1 MVVQLRAWSGAQFQS
16 ITGLHLS
23 GSDDMLFE
31 LHFYLGR
38 AGGGAR
44 VLILDLNRHSP
55 QLWLLENDEEIEA
68 WQACSRAKRK
78 RPMELFLRSHFV
90 GQRLLNV
97 ESRGPGQLALQLSC
111 EPEGLAELEFSL
123 RPLAPQFRA
132 LRIKDG
138 RELQMTEFKPQDS
151 STRSSAGA
159 SAKGRES
166 IVAKPLPNSEAA
178 NVTESLAASFTGS
191 LKLSRERT
199 SKFLMALRADAQT
212 PQASEALLSSKR
224 PRRSKRAVDA
234 VREEIAAK
242 TLVPWRSWA
251 DHILQ
256 YGEKVP
262 PSFVSS
268 EAEAIWHR
276 EADLARQQGLKTHE
290 LAARFFELA
299 KKLERKL
306 EGTRKRLAELERLA
320 AEDAQSGGEG
330 QSARAHSKRKPVAE
344 SSTSKPSLLQQA
356 EARGRS
362 LAIADDLVFYIGKSA
377 EDNLRLLRRAQ
388 SFDYWFHVRGRTGAH
403 GILRRARGR
412 VVSEAELQAC
422 ARALVEQSLKK
433 RAVDLR
439 GESFDVSLCEVRFV
453 KPVKGAKGL
462 VHFTHDRTLRAKF

>member
-1 MVVQLRAWSGAQFQS
+1 LVAQLRAWSGAQFQS
-16 ITGLHLS
+16 ITGLQLA
-23 GSDDMLFE
+23 GSEDIFFE

-38 AGGGAR
+38 VGGGAR
-44 VLILDLNRHSP
+44 VLLLDLNRHSP
-55 QLWLLENDEEIEA
+55 QLWLLESDEEIEA
-68 WQACSRAKRK
+68 WQACARIKRK

-97 ESRGPGQLALQLSC
+97 ESRGPGQLALSLCC

-123 RPLAPQFRA
+123 RPQAPQFRA
-132 LRIKDG
+132 LRIKES

-151 STRSSAGA
+151 NKRSSLRV
-159 SAKGRES
+159 SAKGQES
-166 IVAKPLPNSEAA
+166 FAPQSALSWDA
-178 NVTESLAASFTGS
+178 SLVEVH
-191 LKLSRERT
+191 RERT
-199 SKFLMALRADAQT
+199 SKFLQGLRPKT
-212 PQASEALLSSKR
+212 MEVHQAESR

-234 VREEIAAK
+234 VRDEIAAK
-242 TLVPWRSWA
+242 TLVPWRAWA

-256 YGEKVP
+256 HGDQFGRIVP
-262 PSFVSS
+262 PSFASV
-268 EAEAIWHR
+268 ETEMIWHR
-276 EADLARQQGLKTHE
+276 EVDLARQHAMKPHE

-320 AEDAQSGGEG
+320 AEDAQGGGE
-330 QSARAHSKRKPVAE
+330 QSARADSKRKPAVE
-344 SSTSKPSLLQQA
+344 SSTNKPSLLQQA

-412 VVSEAELQAC
+412 VVSEAELQFC

-453 KPVKGAKGL
+453 KSVKGAKGL

>member
-1 MVVQLRAWSGAQFQS
+1 MVAQLRAWSGAQFQS
-16 ITGLHLS
+16 ITGLHLA
-23 GSDDMLFE
+23 GSEEIFFE

-44 VLILDLNRHSP
+44 VLLLDFNRHSP
-55 QLWLLENDEEIEA
+55 QLWLLESEEEMGA
-68 WQACSRAKRK
+68 WQACARTKRK

-90 GQRLLNV
+90 GQRLLSV
-97 ESRGPGQLALQLSC
+97 ESRGPGLLALNLSC

-123 RPLAPQFRA
+123 RPMAPQFRA
-132 LRIKDG
+132 LRVKDG
-138 RELQMTEFKPQDS
+138 RELQMTEFKPQSADV
-151 STRSSAGA
+151 RSSPVA
-159 SAKGRES
+159 SAKGQGA
-166 IVAKPLPNSEAA
+166 IAA
-178 NVTESLAASFTGS
+178 LASFDAS
-191 LKLSRERT
+191 RIDVNRERT
-199 SKFLMALRADAQT
+199 SKFLQALRPKAQHEDQQDAQS
-212 PQASEALLSSKR
+212 AEGR

-242 TLVPWRSWA
+242 TLVPWRAWA

-256 YGEKVP
+256 HADQFARLP
-262 PSFVSS
+262 APSFAS
-268 EAEAIWHR
+268 AEIETIWHR
-276 EADLARQQGLKTHE
+276 EVDQARQKSLKPHE
-290 LAARFFELA
+290 LASRFFELA

-306 EGTRKRLAELERLA
+306 EGTRKRLAELERRA
-320 AEDAQSGGEG
+320 AEDAVSGLDRDM
-330 QSARAHSKRKPVAE
+330 RASSKPKQADA
-344 SSTSKPSLLQQA
+344 SLATKPSLLQQA

-362 LAIADDLVFYIGKSA
+362 LTIAEDLIFYIGKSA

-412 VVSEAELQAC
+412 VVSEAEFQAC

-433 RAVDLR
+433 RALDLR